1 MYQLTL
7 ISDCITM
14 EIPRDR
20 YLDRL
25 VARKHNGM
33 VKIITGVHGCGKS
46 YLLFDLF
53 REHLV
58 RSGVDDSHI
67 IAIALDS
74 EENEEYRDVK
84 KLHDRILSSIGD
96 DSMHYILLDGIRL
109 VQGFEAMINSLLRN
123 DNLDI
128 YVTGSN
134 SGSLSSDVITEFRG
148 RGDEINVKPLSFSD
162 FLRVYEGDA
171 MDALD
176 EYMDRGGLPALARLD
191 TEEERRT
198 YLDGIV
204 EACLADIRE
213 FETIRRPELPGDLF
227 GILSSTSCSLVNPSV
242 IRDALLSREGV
253 SADEETVS
261 RYIKFLEN
269 AYLFEEANR
278 YDIKGRKYIG
288 ALEKY
293 YPVDHGIANAGLDFR
308 RISDRPHIMEN
319 IVYNELRSRGYEV
332 DIGVVRFRRMI
343 DGKMTQITTEVDF
356 IARKG
361 SRTTYVQSAYRID
374 DPDKREQELRSLM
387 KINDFF
393 RKVVIVGDSM
403 KPNMDENGIL
413 CIGLMQFLTDEN
425 SLDA

>member
-1 MYQLTL
+1 M
-7 ISDCITM
+7 D
-14 EIPRDR
+14 IPRDR

-84 KLHDRILSSIGD
+84 KLHDEIMSLIGD

-109 VQGFEAMINSLLRN
+109 AKGFEAMINSLLRN

-134 SGSLSSDVITEFRG
+134 SGSLSSDAITEFRG
-148 RGDEINVKPLSFSD
+148 RGDEINVRPLSFSE
-162 FLRVYEGDA
+162 FLRVYKGDA

-176 EYMDRGGLPALARLD
+176 EYMDRGGLPALSGLD

-204 EACLADIRE
+204 EACLADVRQ
-213 FETIRRPELPGDLF
+213 FETIRRPELPGDLVD
-227 GILSSTSCSLVNPSV
+227 ILSSTSCCLVNPSV

-269 AYLFEEANR
+269 AYLFEKANR

-293 YPVDHGIANAGLDFR
+293 YPVDHGIANARLNFR
-308 RISDRPHIMEN
+308 QISDRPHIMEN

-343 DGKMTQITTEVDF
+343 DGRMTQITTEV

-361 SRTTYVQSAYRID
+361 SRTIYIQSAYRID

-387 KINDFF
+387 KISDFF

-413 CIGLMQFLTDEN
+413 FIGLMQFLTDEN

>member
-1 MYQLTL
+1 
-7 ISDCITM
+7 M

-20 YLDRL
+20 YLDKL

-58 RSGVDDSHI
+58 RSGVEDSHI

-109 VQGFEAMINSLLRN
+109 AKGFEAMINSLLRN

-148 RGDEINVKPLSFSD
+148 RGDEINVRPLSFSE
-162 FLRVYEGDA
+162 FLRVYKGDA

-176 EYMDRGGLPALARLD
+176 EYMDRGGLPALSGLD

-204 EACLADIRE
+204 EACLRDVRE
-213 FETIRRPELPGDLF
+213 FETIRRPELPGDLVD
-227 GILSSTSCSLVNPSV
+227 ILSSTSCCLVNPSV

-269 AYLFEEANR
+269 AYLFEKANR

-293 YPVDHGIANAGLDFR
+293 YPVDHGIAKARLNFR
-308 RISDRPHIMEN
+308 QISDRPHIMEN

-343 DGKMTQITTEVDF
+343 DGRMTQITTEVDF

-413 CIGLMQFLTDEN
+413 FIGLMQFLTDEN
-425 SLDA
+425 SLDV

>member
-7 ISDCITM
+7 ISDDSTM

-20 YLDRL
+20 YLDKL

-58 RSGVDDSHI
+58 RSGVEDSHI

-84 KLHDRILSSIGD
+84 KLHDKIMSLIGD

-109 VQGFEAMINSLLRN
+109 VKGFEAMINSLLRN

-148 RGDEINVKPLSFSD
+148 RGDEINVRPLSFSE
-162 FLRVYEGDA
+162 FLRVYKGDT

-176 EYMDRGGLPALARLD
+176 EYMDRGGLPALSGLD

-204 EACLADIRE
+204 EACLADVRE
-213 FETIRRPELPGDLF
+213 FETIRRPELPRDLVD
-227 GILSSTSCSLVNPSV
+227 ILSSTSCSLVNPSV

-269 AYLFEEANR
+269 AYLFEKANR
-278 YDIKGRKYIG
+278 YDVKGRKYIG

-293 YPVDHGIANAGLDFR
+293 YPVDHGIAKARLNFR
-308 RISDRPHIMEN
+308 QISDRPHIMEN

-374 DPDKREQELRSLM
+374 DSDKREQELRSLM

-413 CIGLMQFLTDEN
+413 FIGLMQFLTDEN

>member
-1 MYQLTL
+1 MRQVV
-7 ISDCITM
+7 S
-14 EIPRDR
+14 P
-20 YLDRL
+20 
-25 VARKHNGM
+25 
-33 VKIITGVHGCGKS
+33 
-46 YLLFDLF
+46 
-53 REHLV
+53 V
-58 RSGVDDSHI
+58 RSLQRTSRPFRSGRSHI

-109 VQGFEAMINSLLRN
+109 AKGFEAMINSLLRN
-123 DNLDI
+123 DNLDV

-148 RGDEINVKPLSFSD
+148 RGDEINVRPLSFSE
-162 FLRVYEGDA
+162 FLRVYKGDA

-176 EYMDRGGLPALARLD
+176 EYMDRGGLPALSGLD

-204 EACLADIRE
+204 EACLRDVRE

-261 RYIKFLEN
+261 RYIGFLEN
-269 AYLFEEANR
+269 AYLFEKANR

-308 RISDRPHIMEN
+308 RISDRPRIMEN

-356 IARKG
+356 ITRKG

-413 CIGLMQFLTDEN
+413 FIGLMQFLTDEN
-425 SLDA
+425 SLDV

>member
-7 ISDCITM
+7 ISDDSTM

-20 YLDRL
+20 YLDKL
-25 VARKHNGM
+25 VARKHNGT

-46 YLLFDLF
+46 YLLLDLF

-58 RSGVDDSHI
+58 RSGVEDSHI

-84 KLHDRILSSIGD
+84 KLHDKIMSLIGD

-109 VQGFEAMINSLLRN
+109 VKGFEAMINSLLRN

-148 RGDEINVKPLSFSD
+148 RGDEINVRPLSFSE
-162 FLRVYEGDA
+162 FLRVYKGDT

-176 EYMDRGGLPALARLD
+176 EYMDRGGLPALSGLD

-204 EACLADIRE
+204 EACLADVRE
-213 FETIRRPELPGDLF
+213 FETIRRPELPRDLVD
-227 GILSSTSCSLVNPSV
+227 ILSSTSCSLVNPSV

-269 AYLFEEANR
+269 AYLFEKANR
-278 YDIKGRKYIG
+278 YDVKGRKYIG

-293 YPVDHGIANAGLDFR
+293 YPVDHGIAKARLNFR
-308 RISDRPHIMEN
+308 QISDRPHIMEN

-374 DPDKREQELRSLM
+374 DSDKREQELRSLM

-413 CIGLMQFLTDEN
+413 FIGLMQFLTDEN

>member
-1 MYQLTL
+1 
-7 ISDCITM
+7 M

-20 YLDRL
+20 YLDKL

-58 RSGVDDSHI
+58 RSGVEDSHI

-84 KLHDRILSSIGD
+84 KLHDKIMSLIGD

-109 VQGFEAMINSLLRN
+109 VKGFEAMINSLLRN

-148 RGDEINVKPLSFSD
+148 RGDEINVRPLSFSE
-162 FLRVYEGDA
+162 FLRIYKGDT

-176 EYMDRGGLPALARLD
+176 EYMDRGGLPALSGLD

-204 EACLADIRE
+204 EACLADVRE
-213 FETIRRPELPGDLF
+213 FETIRRPELPRDLVD
-227 GILSSTSCSLVNPSV
+227 ILSSTSCSLVNPSV

-269 AYLFEEANR
+269 AYLFEKANR
-278 YDIKGRKYIG
+278 YDVKGRKYIG

-293 YPVDHGIANAGLDFR
+293 YPVDHGIAKARLNFR
-308 RISDRPHIMEN
+308 QISDRPHIMEN

-374 DPDKREQELRSLM
+374 DSDKREQELRSLM

-413 CIGLMQFLTDEN
+413 FIGLMQFLTDEN